1 MLDFFLPCVSSS
13 GPKTAKIAFVG
24 EAPGEQEELTGIPFV
39 GYSGAELTSMLQDV
53 NIDRSECYFTN
64 VLWTR
69 PPGNKLDAFCVKK
82 AETEAGAAPPFTTPL
97 SSGNYLHG
105 SLKPE
110 LDRLY
115 AELTAVRPNVVL
127 ALGNLAL
134 WALGHSDNKAPKISQ
149 ARGIVQYSPHVPFLK
164 ILPTYHPAAVLRNW
178 SWRVVVLQDLLKAK
192 RESEFPEI
200 RRVERRIIVDPDW
213 TEVQEFCSHASKAE
227 LLSCDIETERRQI
240 TSIAFSFNENK
251 ALTIPF
257 WNKTKPGYHH
267 WSEANE
273 SLMLNMIGNLL
284 ENHPR
289 VLFQNGLY
297 DLQYIWRCWR
307 IAVPGFIEDT
317 MLLHHSLFPE
327 LPKSLGFLG
336 SIYTNEIS
344 WKQMRDKAGS
354 QETKREE

>member
-1 MLDFFLPCVSSS
+1 MSFFLPCIKAS
-13 GPKTAKIAFVG
+13 GPSPCKIAFVG
-24 EAPGEQEELTGIPFV
+24 EAPGEQEELTGLPFV

-53 NIDRSECYFTN
+53 GIERKDCYLTN
-64 VLWTR
+64 VLFTR
-69 PPGNKLDAFCVKK
+69 PPGNKIDAFCVKK
-82 AETEAGAAPPFTTPL
+82 AETAPGSSPPFTTPL
-97 SSGNYLHG
+97 SSGHYLHS
-105 SLKPE
+105 SLRPE

-115 AELTAVRPNVVL
+115 SSLTEAKPNVTV

-134 WALGHSDNKAPKISQ
+134 WALGHSDGKAPKISQ
-149 ARGIVQYSPHVPFLK
+149 ARGVVQYSPRVPLLK
-164 ILPTYHPAAVLRNW
+164 LLPTYHPAAVLRNW

-192 RESEFPEI
+192 REAEFPEI

-213 TEVQEFCSHASKAE
+213 TEVRDFCSSAAEASI
-227 LLSCDIETERRQI
+227 LSCDIETERRQI
-240 TSIAFSFNENK
+240 TSIAFSTSEAK

-257 WNKTKPGYHH
+257 WNKTKSGYHH

-273 SLMLNMIGNLL
+273 ILILDYIHRLL
-284 ENHPR
+284 SRHPR

-297 DLQYIWRCWR
+297 DLQYIWRTWGCP
-307 IAVPGFIEDT
+307 VPGFIDDT
-317 MLLHHSLFPE
+317 MLLHHSLYPE

-344 WKQMRDKAGS
+344 WKQMRDRFGS